1 MSLDAMKQAL
11 EALEHEAQKG
21 NDDAYRVERDAL
33 RAAIEQAQKPVGWF
47 GYDEKISTWFETNEG
62 EDDSVPLYA
71 GARGW
76 EGLTPEEIVGIE
88 LSLRKYHDGDR
99 YDLSLSDFARAIE
112 ANLKEKNT

>member
-1 MSLDAMKQAL
+1 MSIDAMKQAL
-11 EALEHEAQKG
+11 AALNDYEPNEAHKVAT
-21 NDDAYRVERDAL
+21 AL
-33 RAAIEQAQKPVGWF
+33 RAAIEQAQEPVGWF

-76 EGLTPEEIVGIE
+76 EGLTPEETVGIE

-99 YDLSLSDFARAIE
+99 YDLSLSDFARSIE
-112 ANLKEKNT
+112 ARLKEKNT